1 MRLATRLEIGF
12 LITAYI
18 VGIVGVG
25 IADRWF
31 LDAMG
36 PHRAIAQTAFYTLV
50 TVEGLV
56 GLIAFFFLMSRVE
69 FLWRGY
75 QVGLRN
81 DRACYEERDA
91 SGERRRLAFEW
102 FPLTQGYRPRG
113 VARLSRRDSWEVD
126 KPAWAQGRRDE
137 IASRIVKDLSSY
149 ESWPALLM
157 PDAAIDSKSD
167 ANVTRALIRAVVDRC
182 PEWAPYVR
190 PGSEAGHIDRV
201 LLSVPP
207 PEHPSHRLEVV
218 DRGEAFE
225 IAYDCGKPGLR
236 AVARIGLAANDS
248 TAALFCVCE
257 FLREFREGEMVVL
270 VRRLDLLTRWRRRDG
285 ARYGAEFRSVS
296 RSARYSRRSVY
307 AWHTEQSQNAS

>member
-25 IADRWF
+25 IADRWI
-31 LDAMG
+31 LEAMG
-36 PHRAIAQTAFYTLV
+36 PHPAIAQTTFYTLV
-50 TVEGLV
+50 TIEGLG
-56 GLIAFFFLMSRVE
+56 GLIGFFFLLSRVE

-75 QVGLRN
+75 QVSLRN
-81 DRACYEERDA
+81 GRAYYEERGT

-102 FPLTQGYRPRG
+102 FPLTGGYRPRG
-113 VARLSRRDSWEVD
+113 IVRLSRRDSWDVD
-126 KPAWAQGRRDE
+126 APAWAQGRRDE
-137 IASRIVKDLSSY
+137 IAGRIVKDLSSY
-149 ESWPALLM
+149 ENWPALLM
-157 PDAAIDSKSD
+157 PDAAIDSESD
-167 ANVTRALIRAVVDRC
+167 ANVTRALIRGVLDRC

-190 PGSEAGHIDRV
+190 PRPEAGHTDRV

-207 PEHPSHRLEVV
+207 PEHPLHRLEVV
-218 DRGEAFE
+218 HCGEAFE
-225 IAYDCGKPGLR
+225 IAYDCGEPGLR

-248 TAALFCVCE
+248 AAALFCVCE

-270 VRRLDLLTRWRRRDG
+270 VRRLDLPTRRRRRDG

-296 RSARYSRRSVY
+296 RSAQYSRRSVY
-307 AWHTEQSQNAS
+307 VWDTEQSQNAR